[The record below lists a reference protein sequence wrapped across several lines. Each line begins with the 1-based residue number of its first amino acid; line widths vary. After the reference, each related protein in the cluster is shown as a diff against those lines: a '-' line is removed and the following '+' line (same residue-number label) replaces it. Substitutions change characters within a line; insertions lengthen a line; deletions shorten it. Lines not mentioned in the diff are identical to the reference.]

1 MTSQFELLPFIRTKK
16 VVTYREIMTEFKMD
30 YPSVLRKVKAMNK
43 MGIVEI
49 EVEDGQKHLISISD
63 KPTKIKEVKPKW
75 EK

>member
-1 MTSQFELLPFIRTKK
+1 
-16 VVTYREIMTEFKMD
+16 MTEFKMD